1 MEVRL
6 IEERVEQLA
15 PALAA
20 FLQRMVQTP
29 SLPND
34 EGAVQALVAAKL
46 EELGLAVD
54 VVPTLFSELAGHP
67 AFNDDGFSPD
77 QRVNVIGR
85 WAAKSSDATN
95 PGQGSLLLNGHV
107 DVVSPGDE
115 TRWSASPWS
124 GLIQDGK
131 LYGRGSCDMKAGVTA
146 AIFAVAV
153 LKELGYQP
161 AHDLLVQSV
170 IGEESGGVGALTTIV
185 KGYRADA
192 AIILEP
198 TRMALCPVQAGAL
211 TFRLTV
217 PGKAT
222 HAAMKN
228 EGVSAIDKFMLLNE
242 AINELNTQR
251 HARYDNPLYD
261 DPTNVAP
268 ISIGT
273 IRGGLW
279 HSTVPEEVVAEG
291 RCGVFPGESV
301 EEVRALLTATI
312 QQAAQAD
319 PWLAHHP
326 PRLAWFEGQFEAAE
340 TDVNHPMLQQLM
352 ANHAQVHGALPAIKG
367 VPYGA
372 DMRLYTNHAHM
383 PTVLYG
389 PGDVRLAHAVDEY
402 VPLAE
407 VVAVTKTIALTI
419 VSWCGGRLTR

>member
-6 IEERVEQLA
+6 IEEQVEQLA

-29 SLPND
+29 SLPDN
-34 EGAVQALVAAKL
+34 EGSVQALVAAKL
-46 EELGLAVD
+46 EGLGLAVD
-54 VVPTLFSELAGHP
+54 VVPTRFAELAGHP

-146 AIFAVAV
+146 AIFAVAA

-161 AHDLLVQSV
+161 AHDLLIQSV

-185 KGYRADA
+185 KGYRANA

-198 TRMALCPVQAGAL
+198 TRMKLCPVQAGAL

-228 EGVSAIDKFMLLNE
+228 EGVSAIDKFMVLNE

-251 HARYDNPLYD
+251 HARYHNPLYD

-301 EEVRALLTATI
+301 AEVRTLLATSI
-312 QQAAQAD
+312 QQAAQTD

-326 PRLAWFEGQFEAAE
+326 PRLEWFEGQFESAE
-340 TDVNHPMLQQLM
+340 TDVNHPMLQQLL
-352 ANHAQVHGALPAIKG
+352 ANHAQVHGTPPAIKG

-402 VPLAE
+402 VLLAE
-407 VVAVTKTIALTI
+407 VVAVTKIIALTI
-419 VSWCGGRLTR
+419 VSWCGGRMTR